1 MPSLYVPLTGLESS
15 SEALSVTSNNLANLN
30 TIGFKS
36 QRALFGDLF
45 YQQVGT
51 AGDGDQ
57 TQIGLG
63 ATVESVDSQ
72 FTEGSIQASGVPT
85 DVAIQGDGFFVTQ
98 QGGETLYTRAGD
110 FTTNSTGELLT
121 QDGAQVL
128 GYQATNGVVNA
139 AATLSPLSITI
150 GQSNAPV
157 PTANVDLALNLN
169 SNTAVGGTFS
179 TSVAVYDSLG
189 NSHVLTYTFTNT
201 APNDWNYAI
210 TIPAADTTG
219 GVTAVAN
226 GALTFNG
233 AGQLLT
239 PAADVTGIALPA
251 LADNANAQTF
261 NWNLF
266 SSPGVPNV
274 TQVAAPSATSSTTQD
289 GFASGTL
296 SSYLINSDGTIQGT
310 FSNGQ
315 TSTIGQ
321 IALASF
327 QNDQGLVRNGANNFA
342 SSISS
347 GEPSLGAPGTG
358 GRGSLSGGSLEES
371 NVDLATQFANLIIEE
386 RSYQANAKAVTTF
399 DEVTQAAI
407 QLIP

>member
-110 FTTNSTGELLT
+110 FTTNSAGQLLT

-128 GYQATNGVVNA
+128 GYQATNGVVDPA
-139 AATLSPLSITI
+139 AALSPLAITI
-150 GQSNAPV
+150 GQSNAPL
-157 PTANVDLALNLN
+157 PTANVGLALNLD

-179 TSVAVYDSLG
+179 TSVAAYDSLG

-201 APNDWNYAI
+201 APNNWNYTI

-219 GVTAVAN
+219 GVTAVTN
-226 GALTFNG
+226 G
-233 AGQLLT
+233 
-239 PAADVTGIALPA
+239 V
-251 LADNANAQTF
+251 
-261 NWNLF
+261 
-266 SSPGVPNV
+266 
-274 TQVAAPSATSSTTQD
+274 
-289 GFASGTL
+289 
-296 SSYLINSDGTIQGT
+296 
-310 FSNGQ
+310 
-315 TSTIGQ
+315 
-321 IALASF
+321 
-327 QNDQGLVRNGANNFA
+327 
-342 SSISS
+342 
-347 GEPSLGAPGTG
+347 
-358 GRGSLSGGSLEES
+358 
-371 NVDLATQFANLIIEE
+371 
-386 RSYQANAKAVTTF
+386 
-399 DEVTQAAI
+399 
-407 QLIP
+407 